1 MQPVGGVQDAASAA
15 CDLLIRKA
23 VDLVQKLLLAAP
35 GVDQVG
41 VRVAERRE
49 EHPARGI
56 DDAVGI
62 RLAEIRHA
70 AERRNA
76 LSVGQQPGVV
86 ERVEAVHLRTAAA
99 QAALRLDTDDPSD
112 VFDQQFHRSRRNSTD
127 AAMWGYITSSL
138 SMKGTRRR

>member
-1 MQPVGGVQDAASAA
+1 MQSVGGVQDAASAA
-15 CDLLIRKA
+15 RDLLVRKA

-49 EHPARGI
+49 EYPARGI

-62 RLAEIRHA
+62 RLAELGHA

-76 LSVGQQPGVV
+76 LSVSQQPCVV

-112 VFDQQFHRSRRNSTD
+112 VLDQQFHRSRRNSTD

-138 SMKGTRRR
+138 SMNGTRRR